1 MSIKIKNNNMGMY
14 SPNSVNIITDKI
26 DNSNNDKETITN
38 FTKSENGPTKESK
51 PTFLHI
57 LSQIFANLINKIFYK
72 N

>member
-14 SPNSVNIITDKI
+14 SPNSVNIITEK
-26 DNSNNDKETITN
+26 KEPITN

-72 N
+72 S